1 MISSRRFMST
11 SDPQGKPDPAQS
23 AGKATEPAKTG
34 AAPGERAAPANSSP
48 PGPKLTA
55 SVRPA
60 PKPLFGRASPA
71 ARKATHE
78 IARRLQHM
86 TWRHLALAILA
97 SAVLHL
103 ATLAMLAYFF
113 PIAEPAPAQNVMTV
127 QFADPF
133 APPAELAS
141 SLTVADADPD
151 PRYSV
156 AEPISVPDSPQIA
169 LMESA
174 VHAAAG
180 QRPGLLPADV
190 GEAGM
195 RKSNRGQFEGAFRGR
210 GADARARL
218 GAAHGATPASEA
230 AVDRGLKWLAA
241 HQRPDGSWR
250 FNHHQGPCEGQCRH
264 PGTAT
269 PTTAATGVAL
279 LAFLGAG
286 ETQVHGR
293 HQHTVRQGLA
303 YLRRRA
309 VSTPQGAD
317 LREGTM
323 YSQGIAAIALC
334 EAYGLTRDVQLRE
347 PARRAVDFILAAQ
360 HEAGGWRYAPGQAGD
375 TTVTGWQLMALKSA
389 QMAYMQVPPPS
400 LAAAGRF
407 LDSVQAD
414 AGARYGYMT
423 PGEQATTTAIG
434 LLCRMY
440 LGWRHDDPALQRG
453 VQFLLET
460 GPSQDNMY
468 YNYYATQVLFH
479 YGGSAW
485 ETWNPRMRE
494 TLVSLQARQGHEEG
508 SFYLPGGQLET
519 GGRLLSTALAV
530 MTLEVYYRHM
540 PLYRTSVLDSDF

>member
-1 MISSRRFMST
+1 MST
-11 SDPQGKPDPAQS
+11 SESPQKPDPAPS
-23 AGKATEPAKTG
+23 AAKPPEPAKTG
-34 AAPGERAAPANSSP
+34 PAPGEKTAAAKTAPKAAPP
-48 PGPKLTA
+48 PAATPPA
-55 SVRPA
+55 SAPPA

-71 ARKATHE
+71 ARKAVDE
-78 IARRLQHM
+78 IARQLHRM
-86 TWRHLALAILA
+86 TWRHAALAILA
-97 SAVLHL
+97 SALLHVT
-103 ATLAMLAYFF
+103 TLAVLAYFL

-127 QFADPF
+127 QFADAF
-133 APPAELAS
+133 APPAELAA
-141 SLTVADADPD
+141 SLPVTNADPD
-151 PRYSV
+151 PRYSLS
-156 AEPISVPDSPQIA
+156 EPISVQDSPQVA

-174 VHAAAG
+174 VHASAG
-180 QRPGLLPADV
+180 KRPGLLPVQV

-195 RKSNRGQFEGAFRGR
+195 RKSTRGNFEGAFRGR

-230 AVDRGLKWLAA
+230 AVDRGLAWLAA
-241 HQRPDGSWR
+241 HQRSDGSWR
-250 FNHHQGPCEGQCRH
+250 FNHHQGPCEGQCRN
-264 PGTAT
+264 PGTAAS
-269 PTTAATGVAL
+269 TTAATGIAL

-293 HQHTVRQGLA
+293 RQHAVRQGLA

-309 VSTPQGAD
+309 VSTPHGAD

-334 EAYGLTRDVQLRE
+334 EAYGLTRDVQLQE
-347 PARRAVDFILAAQ
+347 PARRAIDYILAAQ

-389 QMAYMQVPPPS
+389 QMAYLQVPPPS

-407 LDSVQAD
+407 LDAVQAD

-423 PGEQATTTAIG
+423 PGEQPTTTAIG

-440 LGWRHDDPALQRG
+440 LGWRHDDPALARG

-494 TLVSLQARQGHEEG
+494 TLLSLQARQGHEDG
-508 SFYLPGGQLET
+508 SFYLKGGQLET

>member
-1 MISSRRFMST
+1 MST
-11 SDPQGKPDPAQS
+11 GDSPKNPDPTLPPRDS
-23 AGKATEPAKTG
+23 
-34 AAPGERAAPANSSP
+34 AAPPQTAPQPA
-48 PGPKLTA
+48 TA
-55 SVRPA
+55 SA
-60 PKPLFGRASPA
+60 PEPTASSSAHEPLFRRAGPA
-71 ARKATHE
+71 ARRAVDE
-78 IARRLQHM
+78 VARRLRDL
-86 TWRHLALAILA
+86 TWRQAALAILA
-97 SAVLHL
+97 SALLHVI
-103 ATLAMLAYFF
+103 TLAMLAWLFAV
-113 PIAEPAPAQNVMTV
+113 AEPAPAQNVMTV
-127 QFADPF
+127 QFADHL
-133 APPAELAS
+133 AQPADLAS
-141 SLTVADADPD
+141 SLPVADADPD
-151 PRYSV
+151 PRYSLSD
-156 AEPISVPDSPQIA
+156 PISVPDSPKVA

-174 VHAAAG
+174 TRPSGG
-180 QRPGLLPADV
+180 QRPGLLPTQV

-195 RKSNRGQFEGAFRGR
+195 RKSTRGQFEGAFRGR

-218 GAAHGATPASEA
+218 GVAYGATPASEA

-241 HQRPDGSWR
+241 HQRADGSWR
-250 FNHHQGPCEGQCRH
+250 FNHHQGPCEGQCRN

-269 PTTAATGVAL
+269 PTTAATGIAL

-286 ETQVHGR
+286 ETQLHGR
-293 HQHTVRQGLA
+293 HQHAVRQGLA

-309 VSTPQGAD
+309 VSTPQGID

-334 EAYGLTRDVQLRE
+334 EAYGLTRDAQLRE
-347 PARRAVDFILAAQ
+347 PARRAIDFILAAQ
-360 HEAGGWRYAPGQAGD
+360 HEEGGWRYAPGQPGD
-375 TTVTGWQLMALKSA
+375 TTVVGWQLMALKSA
-389 QMAYMQVPPPS
+389 QMAYLQVSPPS
-400 LAAAGRF
+400 LAATGRF
-407 LDSVQAD
+407 LDTVQAD

-423 PGEQATTTAIG
+423 PGEGATTTAIG

-440 LGWRHDDPALQRG
+440 LGWRHDDPALARG

-494 TLVSLQARQGHEEG
+494 TLVSLQARQGHEDG
-508 SFYLPGGQLET
+508 SWHLPGGQLET

-540 PLYRTSVLDSDF
+540 PLYRTSVLDADF